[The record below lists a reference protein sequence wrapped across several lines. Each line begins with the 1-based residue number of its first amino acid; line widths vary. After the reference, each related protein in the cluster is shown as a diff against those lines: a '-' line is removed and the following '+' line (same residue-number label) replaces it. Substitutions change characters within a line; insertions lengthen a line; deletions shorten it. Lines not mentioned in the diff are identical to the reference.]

1 MINQANGPKN
11 ASVIGAGLALLPEK
25 SMKPVKPNHS
35 KNAST
40 AASSFVN
47 TPTPKP
53 QNPKTP

>member
-11 ASVIGAGLALLPEK
+11 TALTGLSLLPEK
-25 SMKPVKPNHS
+25 SLKPIKNPI

-47 TPTPKP
+47 TPTSK
-53 QNPKTP
+53 